1 MKRISLIVLLL
12 IIALLVVACS
22 STDSASPEPPSSQP
36 PGQQPTLSTQTTP
49 PAPAGNCQSRLD
61 GKVVNTAT
69 NQSPA
74 NVTVEISS
82 ASFKAKTFTDNN
94 GLYGFFGLCAGEY
107 TIAITPPN
115 SKTAQS
121 GPKVTL
127 DGTNKRVK
135 FDLSYK

>member
-1 MKRISLIVLLL
+1 MKKISLIVLLL
-12 IIALLVVACS
+12 IVASLVVACS
-22 STDSASPEPPSSQP
+22 SSESPGEQPQQP
-36 PGQQPTLSTQTTP
+36 PAQQPTLPTQTTP

-74 NVTVEISS
+74 NVTVEIAS

-107 TIAITPPN
+107 TISITPPN